1 MIFKYINI
9 TKHLNLIISILL
21 CTTAIFS
28 LLVLLDFHSSTLVY
42 INLVI

>member
-21 CTTAIFS
+21 CKPTIFS
-28 LLVLLDFHSSTLVY
+28 LLVIYDFHSSNLVY
-42 INLVI
+42 IILVI